1 MEESEVKPLI
11 TCSLTYEKNAERHDK
26 TIASLFD
33 EYISLSAPGFSGTVK
48 LNTLSGVS
56 ASGYKVV
63 ASSAGGDIVFS
74 MIGHWYEDFARKFL
88 RAYNEVIFKE
98 SLMKEAVHFEAD
110 GQYISPENDTC
121 HAVFRICETALVIL
135 PDTHSLVRVPLCM
148 IRDTKVSPYRFEVT
162 DRLGRRFVMQKLG
175 RLTDA
180 FLKAYETRFAALVKQ
195 TKNKLGEIAPVS
207 DSLARLLMDGIVAR
221 LSDIRA
227 ESPAFADALGEKLSS
242 SDISQEY
249 GYLASVS
256 PDIAIGVKRGLLGEL
271 TGESILLLAPVFEKN
286 IMFLESLGDT
296 AAATYVFKLPGESGV
311 SELEWKDILLRFNY
325 CMLGVNFRREPIYLS
340 DAALKNEKH
349 EQYRQ
354 ALHRVP
360 YLKEL
365 RSMFAGRVIHSGF
378 ESWKKSMDSYIN

>member
-33 EYISLSAPGFSGTVK
+33 EYITLNAPGFSKTIK

-63 ASSAGGDIVFS
+63 ASSAGGNIVFS
-74 MIGHWYEDFARKFL
+74 MIGHWYEDFAHKFL

-121 HAVFRICETALVIL
+121 RAVFRICETALVIL
-135 PDTHSLVRVPLCM
+135 PDTHSLVRIPLCM
-148 IRDTKVSPYRFEVT
+148 MRDTKVSPYRFEVT

-195 TKNKLGEIAPVS
+195 TKDKLGGIAPVS
-207 DSLARLLMDGIVAR
+207 DSLARLLMDGMVAR

-227 ESPAFADALGEKLSS
+227 ESPAFADALAEKLSS
-242 SDISQEY
+242 SDIAQEY

-286 IMFLESLGDT
+286 IMFLESLGDA
-296 AAATYVFKLPGESGV
+296 AAATYVFKLPGEGGV

-340 DAALKNEKH
+340 DDALKTEKY

-365 RSMFAGRVIHSGF
+365 RTMFAGRVIHSGF
-378 ESWKKSMDSYIN
+378 ESWKKSMDSYIK